1 MKIEKIKFL
10 ETLISI
16 GTEIEINIKSGKI
29 KGKYKA
35 KVKNVDDNYIYI
47 DAPFIN
53 GEAVL
58 ITHYAEIEGTFVNK
72 YGKFIFKTTVYN
84 KNNEIKRI
92 LTVKIPKFMYMIQ
105 QRNYFRIDLREK
117 VDVKIIYVSMQDD
130 NINLNLQHKRGI
142 IVDLS
147 AGGARIALEG
157 SLNTD
162 QIIELGLNYVI
173 TDINPVIGKVVK
185 VYEDKNGVNYGVQ
198 FLSIIEKDRD
208 KIVKFGLQEQI
219 KFSKLI

>member
-1 MKIEKIKFL
+1 
-10 ETLISI
+10 
-16 GTEIEINIKSGKI
+16 
-29 KGKYKA
+29 
-35 KVKNVDDNYIYI
+35 
-47 DAPFIN
+47 
-53 GEAVL
+53 
-58 ITHYAEIEGTFVNK
+58 
-72 YGKFIFKTTVYN
+72 
-84 KNNEIKRI
+84 
-92 LTVKIPKFMYMIQ
+92 
-105 QRNYFRIDLREK
+105 
-117 VDVKIIYVSMQDD
+117 
-130 NINLNLQHKRGI
+130 
-142 IVDLS
+142 VDLS

-185 VYEDKNGVNYGVQ
+185 VYEDKNGVYYGVQ